1 MIKAKKIKT
10 LKQRIFQTVIE
21 VIVGIVLVIC
31 FILTLTSV
39 LAYTKQIS
47 LSNQLNISLSD
58 KVSKDMI
65 VKEMTKVPYDYV
77 LYDQTGKVIKRTNVT
92 EDLMYYQKAFK
103 ERKNLNENGVTYYLA
118 QNSHYVLVV
127 RQSSIPEFSNH
138 ALRSISYNT
147 LTYIIFIIGFLLVLI
162 FAITRLLKEF
172 TSNFYAIQK
181 STQNMGT
188 KSHSDFLEY
197 SRIAEF
203 DDTLTVLAQKSDE
216 LAELIERERSEKK
229 DLSFQIA
236 ALAHDVKTPLT
247 VIKGNIELLEMTPL
261 NEQQTSFLTSINN
274 SLLVFENYFN
284 AMLNYSRRLSDNDHK
299 EKLFLKPFLA
309 DLSVKIEDILKPNA
323 IDFKMRNTCATNSFL
338 ANSLNLKR
346 ALINIL
352 VNATQHAPKGKIRL
366 SISEDDS
373 HLIFS
378 IWNDGQ
384 PFSDEALK
392 NAAKF
397 FFTEHNS
404 RSEKHYGIGLSFAK
418 GIAEKHHGGLRIS
431 NPSIGGTEVILSIKK

>member
-1 MIKAKKIKT
+1 MIKVKKIKT
-10 LKQRIFQTVIE
+10 LKQRIFQTVVE
-21 VIVGIVLVIC
+21 VIIGTVLVVC
-31 FILTLTSV
+31 LILTLTSV

-47 LSNQLNISLSD
+47 LDNQLNISLSD
-58 KVSKDMI
+58 KVSKDKI
-65 VKEMTKVPYDYV
+65 VKEMTKTPYDYV
-77 LYDQTGKVIKRTNVT
+77 LYDKTGKVIKQTNVP
-92 EDLMYYQKAFK
+92 EDLIHYQKVFK
-103 ERKNLNENGVTYYLA
+103 VKKNLTDNGVTYYLA
-118 QNSHYVLVV
+118 QNPHYVLVV
-127 RQSSIPEFSNH
+127 RQASIPEFTNH
-138 ALRSISYNT
+138 TLRSISYNT

-162 FAITRLLKEF
+162 LAITRLLKEF

-181 STQNMGT
+181 STQNLGT
-188 KSHSDFLEY
+188 ESRLDFLEH

-216 LAELIERERSEKK
+216 LAKLIERERSEKK

-247 VIKGNIELLEMTPL
+247 VIKGNIELLEMTSL
-261 NEQQTSFLTSINN
+261 NEQQASFLTSINN

-284 AMLNYSRRLSDNDHK
+284 AMLNYSRQLSDNDHK

-309 DLSVKIEDILKPNA
+309 DLSVEIEDILKPNA
-323 IDFKMRNTCATNSFL
+323 IDFKMRDTCTTDSFL

-352 VNATQHAPKGKIRL
+352 VNAAQHAPKGKVRL

-404 RSEKHYGIGLSFAK
+404 RSGKHYGIGLSFAK
-418 GIAEKHHGGLRIS
+418 GVAEKHHGSLRIS
-431 NPSIGGTEVILSIKK
+431 NPSSGGAEVILSIKK

>member
-31 FILTLTSV
+31 LILTLTSV

-216 LAELIERERSEKK
+216 LAELI
-229 DLSFQIA
+229 
-236 ALAHDVKTPLT
+236 V
-247 VIKGNIELLEMTPL
+247 
-261 NEQQTSFLTSINN
+261 
-274 SLLVFENYFN
+274 
-284 AMLNYSRRLSDNDHK
+284 
-299 EKLFLKPFLA
+299 
-309 DLSVKIEDILKPNA
+309 
-323 IDFKMRNTCATNSFL
+323 
-338 ANSLNLKR
+338 
-346 ALINIL
+346 
-352 VNATQHAPKGKIRL
+352 
-366 SISEDDS
+366 S
-373 HLIFS
+373 H
-378 IWNDGQ
+378 
-384 PFSDEALK
+384 P
-392 NAAKF
+392 
-397 FFTEHNS
+397 
-404 RSEKHYGIGLSFAK
+404 
-418 GIAEKHHGGLRIS
+418 
-431 NPSIGGTEVILSIKK
+431 

>member
-31 FILTLTSV
+31 LILTLTSV

-103 ERKNLNENGVTYYLA
+103 ERKSLNENGVTYYLA

-261 NEQQTSFLTSINN
+261 NEQQTSFLTSIN
-274 SLLVFENYFN
+274 
-284 AMLNYSRRLSDNDHK
+284 
-299 EKLFLKPFLA
+299 
-309 DLSVKIEDILKPNA
+309 
-323 IDFKMRNTCATNSFL
+323 
-338 ANSLNLKR
+338 
-346 ALINIL
+346 
-352 VNATQHAPKGKIRL
+352 Q
-366 SISEDDS
+366 
-373 HLIFS
+373 
-378 IWNDGQ
+378 
-384 PFSDEALK
+384 
-392 NAAKF
+392 
-397 FFTEHNS
+397 
-404 RSEKHYGIGLSFAK
+404 
-418 GIAEKHHGGLRIS
+418 
-431 NPSIGGTEVILSIKK
+431 